1 MKLNKLVQKATI
13 MVAGLM
19 MALVVGFMVFPTVAN
34 AEGDDGSQT
43 AQATEAQI
51 TEQTGDSATG
61 SKALAAALVV
71 GLAGAAGAIG
81 MGIAIAKSSEGI
93 ARQPEASGEIRSSL
107 MLGLVFIETLVI
119 YALIVTI
126 LIVFVM

>member
-1 MKLNKLVQKATI
+1 MKRNKLVQKAT
-13 MVAGLM
+13 MMMAGLM
-19 MALVVGFMVFPTVAN
+19 MALVVGLMVFPATVSA
-34 AEGDDGSQT
+34 AGEEEQT
-43 AQATEAQI
+43 TKTQI
-51 TEQTGDSATG
+51 TEQTQDSATG

-71 GLAGAAGAIG
+71 GLAGGAGAIG

-93 ARQPEASGEIRSSL
+93 ARQPEASGDIRSSL